1 MAELE
6 FLVPKEVPAPRAN
19 YSHAVRI
26 LSGTHIVL
34 AGQVPIDEH
43 GKTVGIGDID
53 AQTRQV
59 LQNIEGVLRS
69 AGASFADVVKYTI
82 YLVGRQHAARFRE
95 VRAEPG
101 RRCTRMAAI
110 RPLPSSS
117 LINWLQ
123 RSSSSRSRPAQRSDQ
138 PMRSRISMLRAP
150 SSPVA

>member
-26 LSGTHIVL
+26 VSGTHIVL

-43 GKTVGIGDID
+43 GKTVGIGDIE

-69 AGASFADVVKYTI
+69 TGATFADVVKYTI

-95 VRAEPG
+95 VRAELWPQIYPDG
-101 RRCTRMAAI
+101 RYPASTFIVVDQLASEEFLIEIEASAA
-110 RPLPSSS
+110 
-117 LINWLQ
+117 
-123 RSSSSRSRPAQRSDQ
+123 
-138 PMRSRISMLRAP
+138 
-150 SSPVA
+150 V